1 MIQKNDSKH
10 SERNSAGIYQ
20 GDDQNSDSICHPD
33 EELGQK
39 KPESATL
46 SQTNFLEEFNMLKK
60 EIRSLCRSVKQEAR

>member
-1 MIQKNDSKH
+1 MEKNDCKH
-10 SERNSAGIYQ
+10 RESHLAPIYQ
-20 GDDQNSDSICHPD
+20 AG